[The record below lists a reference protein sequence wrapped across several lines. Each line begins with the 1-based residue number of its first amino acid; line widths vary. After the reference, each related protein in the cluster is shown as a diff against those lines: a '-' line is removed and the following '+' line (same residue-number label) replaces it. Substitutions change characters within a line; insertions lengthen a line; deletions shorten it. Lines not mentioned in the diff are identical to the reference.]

1 MMDVGIKDNILAIVT
16 LDKKKIVSSG
26 VPVFTAENEKEQEKT
41 SLLIAKITAGMV
53 HDLENGCYI
62 IVKH

>member
-1 MMDVGIKDNILAIVT
+1 MDTGIKDKILAVVT
-16 LDKKKIVSSG
+16 LDESKIKG
-26 VPVFTAENEKEQEKT
+26 ADVPVFIADNQKEREKV
-41 SLLIAKITAGMV
+41 SLLIAKITRGMV

>member
-1 MMDVGIKDNILAIVT
+1 MDIGITSKILAVVT
-16 LDKKKIVSSG
+16 LDESKIKG
-26 VPVFTAENEKEQEKT
+26 ADVPIFIAEDQKERET
-41 SLLIAKITAGMV
+41 VSLLIAKITTGMV

>member
-1 MMDVGIKDNILAIVT
+1 MDVGIKDKILAVVT
-16 LDKKKIVSSG
+16 LDEKKIIPGG
-26 VPVFTAENEKEQEKT
+26 VPIFMAEDQKELEKT
-41 SLLIAKITAGMV
+41 SLLIAKITTGMV

>member
-1 MMDVGIKDNILAIVT
+1 MDVGIKEKILAVVT
-16 LDKKKIVSSG
+16 LDEKKVIPGG
-26 VPVFTAENEKEQEKT
+26 VPIFLAENEQERNKT
-41 SLLIAKITAGMV
+41 ALLLAKITTAMV

>member
-1 MMDVGIKDNILAIVT
+1 MDVGIKDKILAVVT
-16 LDKKKIVSSG
+16 LDGKKVISSG
-26 VPVFTAENEKEQEKT
+26 APVFIAEDQKEREKV
-41 SLLIAKITAGMV
+41 SLLIAKITTGMV

>member
-1 MMDVGIKDNILAIVT
+1 MDVGINDKILAVVT
-16 LDKKKIVSSG
+16 LDEAKVKCSG
-26 VPVFTAENEKEQEKT
+26 VPIFIADDQKEREKV
-41 SLLIAKITAGMV
+41 SLLIAKITTGMV

>member
-1 MMDVGIKDNILAIVT
+1 MDVGIKDKILAVVT
-16 LDKKKIVSSG
+16 LDETKIKSSS
-26 VPVFTAENEKEQEKT
+26 VPIFIADNQSEREKV
-41 SLLIAKITAGMV
+41 SLLIAKITTGMV

>member
-1 MMDVGIKDNILAIVT
+1 MDVGIKEKILAVVT
-16 LDKKKIVSSG
+16 LDEKKVIPGG
-26 VPVFTAENEKEQEKT
+26 VPIFIAETEKERDKVA
-41 SLLIAKITAGMV
+41 LLIAKITTAMV

>member
-1 MMDVGIKDNILAIVT
+1 MDVGIKEKILAVVT
-16 LDKKKIVSSG
+16 LDEKKVIPGG
-26 VPVFTAENEKEQEKT
+26 VPIFIAENEQERNKT
-41 SLLIAKITAGMV
+41 ALLLAKITTAMV

>member
-1 MMDVGIKDNILAIVT
+1 MNVGISDKILAIVT
-16 LDKKKIVSSG
+16 LDEKKILYSG
-26 VPVFTAENEKEQEKT
+26 APVFIAEDEKEREEL
-41 SLLIAKITAGMV
+41 SLLIAKTMTGMV

>member
-1 MMDVGIKDNILAIVT
+1 MEVGIKDTILAIVT
-16 LDKKKIVSSG
+16 IDEEKIISGG
-26 VPVFTAENEKEQEKT
+26 VPIFKAQDQKEMEKV
-41 SLLIAKITAGMV
+41 SLLIAKITTGMV

>member
-1 MMDVGIKDNILAIVT
+1 MDVGIKDKILAVVT
-16 LDKKKIVSSG
+16 LDEKKIISSG
-26 VPVFTAENEKEQEKT
+26 VPIFMAEDQKELEKT
-41 SLLIAKITAGMV
+41 SLLIAKITTGMV